1 MFRVLAVDDEPSALA
16 FLCQIVEKRC
26 PGFEIVGRASNGR
39 ECLDMLDD
47 TRPDVVLSDIKM
59 PVMDG
64 IALAKAMH
72 EAHPEIILLMISGYQ
87 EFDYARSALKYGV
100 YDYLLKPLVPSQM
113 AEIFARLREEL
124 EQRRLERR
132 NRVLRRLYAQ
142 ETVDARELERC
153 FPERLYSCALIRR
166 NGLPK
171 RFAQGTPPEAYEAEG
186 DSISMFGRDEM
197 ERVYLCPSEADIAG
211 FSEDIVRR
219 QEKGRDYCTAV
230 FTSAPFP
237 IEMLPN
243 VLRRLYRAL
252 EEATILGVT
261 QVLSIDW
268 TDIVSK
274 GRAGEDGE
282 DFRTLEHYL
291 KTGDAARTRRE
302 FERLMRQWEATRI
315 PQLVLE
321 RRLRYVLFLCSRMD
335 SAKHLKDVGEHLLD
349 DAFYHIVTMEE
360 MRDYIEELIFPEAIP
375 GGTDAPRMDSP
386 EQFERI
392 RGYVLANLAEPL
404 SLDSLGRRFGISQSY
419 ISKMFRKYQDRSF
432 NAFLTETRMERA
444 CAILR
449 AQPETL
455 VKDVALMVGYADP
468 FYFSRCFRAYTGMSP
483 RDYAQTAGTIEKN

>member
-1 MFRVLAVDDEPSALA
+1 MFRVVAVDDEPSALA

-39 ECLDMLDD
+39 ECLDMLNDA
-47 TRPDVVLSDIKM
+47 RPDVVLSDIKM

-72 EAHPEIILLMISGYQ
+72 EAHPDIILLMISGYQ

-100 YDYLLKPLVPSQM
+100 YDYLLKPLVPSQL
-113 AEIFARLREEL
+113 AEVFSRLREEL
-124 EQRRLERR
+124 EQRWLDRR
-132 NRVLRRLYAQ
+132 NRVLRRLYAR
-142 ETVDARELERC
+142 EAVDARELALC

-171 RFAQGTPPEAYEAEG
+171 RFAQGTPPEAYEVEG
-186 DSISMFGRDEM
+186 DGISMLGRDEM
-197 ERVYLCPSEADIAG
+197 ERVYLCPSQADIVG
-211 FSEDIVRR
+211 FAENIVRR
-219 QEKGRDYCTAV
+219 QEEGRDYCTAV
-230 FTSAPFP
+230 CASAPFP

-243 VLRRLYRAL
+243 VLRRLCRAL

-261 QVLSIDW
+261 QILSIDW
-268 TDIVSK
+268 TETISK
-274 GRAGEDGE
+274 SGQGEAGED
-282 DFRTLEHYL
+282 FKTFEHYL
-291 KTGDAARTRRE
+291 KTGDAARARRE
-302 FERLMRQWEATRI
+302 FERLMRQWEAARI

-349 DAFYHIVTMEE
+349 DAFFHIATMAQ
-360 MRDYIEELIFPEAIP
+360 MRDYMEELLFPEAGP
-375 GGTDAPRMDSP
+375 GGMDAPRMDSP

-392 RGYVLANLAEPL
+392 RGYVLANVAEPL

-419 ISKMFRKYQDRSF
+419 ISKMFRKYEDRSF
-432 NAFLTETRMERA
+432 NTFLTETRMERA

-468 FYFSRCFRAYTGMSP
+468 FYFSRCFRACTGMSP
-483 RDYAQTAGTIEKN
+483 RDYAQAAETIEKN